1 VTITTKGEKKMGGTV
16 RIPVDIY
23 EEVKMLA
30 QASGKSISRL
40 VREALELY
48 IKMLEERLDIE
59 IAERRLL
66 EAEADFIPLDEVKE
80 EYGLSGRD

>member
-1 VTITTKGEKKMGGTV
+1 MGGTV

-66 EAEADFIPLDEVKE
+66 EAEADFISLDEVKE